1 MAPHGL
7 WLWLL
12 INLGHDHQFRH
23 RVSKRYIDHSTECSS
38 QEPGDLNSFLWVMK
52 RSPPVYFFGTIHVPY
67 TKVWD
72 YIPFNSKQAFYESKN
87 IYFELD
93 LTDSV
98 TLTTLAQCQILPN
111 GAMLR
116 DLVPR
121 TLFKRLKRHLSY
133 IRKMMSVWMT
143 LNQRMMGLSPLDLY
157 KALTRNWYKKRPI
170 WIMLMLNTLT
180 EYDTKGR
187 GISVLDTYLIREAN
201 LWNKQTGPIESVE
214 EQCQPLNALNNSQV
228 IVALNQT
235 LLLHEKIRRGEAKLT
250 YSTKELIYHYNCGDL
265 TDVLFNQDMSNL
277 ANLEN
282 SSLPSF
288 DLEQTRKIDEY
299 LREEL
304 LNKRNRRMSKR
315 VVQLIHENPMKSF
328 FFAFGAGHFLGNG
341 SIIDILQKQG
351 YNIYHVHPGASLPR
365 FGSKRKVKDNGR
377 RKGKGEK
384 RKRKGRKR
392 KRYRRKKTRLRL
404 NVDNLWIRNPSS
416 KEEAT

>member
-1 MAPHGL
+1 
-7 WLWLL
+7 
-12 INLGHDHQFRH
+12 
-23 RVSKRYIDHSTECSS
+23 
-38 QEPGDLNSFLWVMK
+38 MK

-228 IVALNQT
+228 I
-235 LLLHEKIRRGEAKLT
+235 KL
-250 YSTKELIYHYNCGDL
+250 S
-265 TDVLFNQDMSNL
+265 
-277 ANLEN
+277 
-282 SSLPSF
+282 
-288 DLEQTRKIDEY
+288 
-299 LREEL
+299 
-304 LNKRNRRMSKR
+304 
-315 VVQLIHENPMKSF
+315 
-328 FFAFGAGHFLGNG
+328 
-341 SIIDILQKQG
+341 
-351 YNIYHVHPGASLPR
+351 
-365 FGSKRKVKDNGR
+365 
-377 RKGKGEK
+377 
-384 RKRKGRKR
+384 
-392 KRYRRKKTRLRL
+392 
-404 NVDNLWIRNPSS
+404 
-416 KEEAT
+416 